1 MATHTF
7 TDLVGCEVPIQLA
20 GMGGIGTPE
29 LAAAVADAGG
39 LGMISMVLAPAEQV
53 AAELDRLATMTSGA
67 TGINFLMPF
76 LDPAVVDVAASRCRV
91 VEFFYGDPDRTL
103 VERVHAGGA
112 LACWQVGSA
121 AEAVAAADAGCDL
134 IVAQGRE
141 AGGHVRGD
149 LDLVPLLAECVASA
163 SIPVVAAGGITT
175 ADDVAAVMAIGACAA
190 RVGTRFL
197 ACTESDAHPGYVA
210 AVLAADGDDT
220 AITTTFG
227 LGWPN
232 ATHRVLQSC
241 IDAAESLDTEM
252 AGETT
257 IGDTVLPML
266 RFLPS
271 PPTRGT
277 TGRVD
282 AMALYA
288 GRGVGKVRRIESA
301 GDIVRDLAS
310 GVA

>member
-1 MATHTF
+1 MTTHTF

-20 GMGGIGTPE
+20 GMGGIGTAE

-39 LGMISMVLAPAEQV
+39 LGMVSMVLAPADLV
-53 AAELDRLATMTSGA
+53 AAELDRLTTMTSGA

-76 LDPAVVDVAASRCRV
+76 LDPSVVDVAASRCRV
-91 VEFFYGDPDRTL
+91 VEFFYGDPDGSL
-103 VERVHAGGA
+103 VDRVHAGGA
-112 LACWQVGSA
+112 LACWQVGSV
-121 AEAVAAADAGCDL
+121 AEAIAAADAGCD
-134 IVAQGRE
+134 IVVAQGRE
-141 AGGHVRGD
+141 AGGHVRGNVD
-149 LDLVPLLAECVASA
+149 LMPLLAECVANVSV
-163 SIPVVAAGGITT
+163 PVIAAGGIST
-175 ADDVAAVMAIGACAA
+175 AEDVTAVMTAGACAA
-190 RVGTRFL
+190 RVGTRFV
-197 ACTESDAHPGYVA
+197 ASAESDAHPDYVA
-210 AVLAADGDDT
+210 AILAAHGDDT

-241 IDAAESLDTEM
+241 IDAAEALDTDV
-252 AGETT
+252 AGETVV
-257 IGDTVLPML
+257 GETVVPML

-282 AMALYA
+282 AMALYMGQGA
-288 GRGVGKVRRIESA
+288 GKVRHVESA

-310 GVA
+310 GAI